1 MHSLAFVM
9 CFCKIQTKYI
19 YLSSI
24 LIRRNQTIC
33 GPAVDVFTV
42 YKHLQQHLNV
52 WLLVMDTCIFHVFV
66 QQVLQV
72 LLLVIVELSLQCQQN
87 VFVQQHPDQVEGTWR
102 CQNMWKKTNKT
113 VGQDGI
119 VIDCSVNIHR
129 WFDSSSASS
138 LSAV

>member
-1 MHSLAFVM
+1 M

-24 LIRRNQTIC
+24 LIHRSQTIC

-42 YKHLQQHLNV
+42 YIHLQQHLNV
-52 WLLVMDTCIFHVFV
+52 WLLVTDTCIFHVFV

-72 LLLVIVELSLQCQQN
+72 LLLVIVELSLQRQQD

-102 CQNMWKKTNKT
+102 CQSM
-113 VGQDGI
+113 
-119 VIDCSVNIHR
+119 
-129 WFDSSSASS
+129 
-138 LSAV
+138 